1 MSPILFSL
9 FLNDLNTFLPQRFD
23 GLQLVSDNINAT
35 LSTDYTEVY
44 LKLFMLLYADDTV
57 ILAEKASELQ
67 NALDAMSEYCTLWG
81 LKVNTA
87 KTKIVVFCKNKQG
100 FKNLDPFLYEG
111 SQLELIDNFAYLFY
125 CFVGDE

>member
-1 MSPILFSL
+1 MS
-9 FLNDLNTFLPQRFD
+9 QRFD

-35 LSTDYTEVY
+35 LSTDDSEVY

-67 NALDAMSEYCTLWG
+67 NALDAMSEHCTLWG

-87 KTKIVVFCKNKQG
+87 KTKIVVFCKKRG
-100 FKNLDPFLYEG
+100 FKKLDHFLYEG
-111 SQLELIDNFAYLFY
+111 NRLELIDSCAYKVFNSLLMANSFKQKRN
-125 CFVGDE
+125 